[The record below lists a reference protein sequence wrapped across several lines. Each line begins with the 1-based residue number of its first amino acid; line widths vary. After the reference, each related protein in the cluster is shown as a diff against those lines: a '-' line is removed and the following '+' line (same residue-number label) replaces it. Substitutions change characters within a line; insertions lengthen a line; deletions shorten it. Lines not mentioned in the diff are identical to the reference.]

1 MQPLPPEN
9 PGGFFYLQNRRKRRK
24 YRGHVFETEV
34 KKQGYLLYLYLQIG
48 APVI

>member
-9 PGGFFYLQNRRKRRK
+9 PGGFFICKTAESGANTER
-24 YRGHVFETEV
+24 HVFETEV